1 MHKVKWGIIGPGK
14 IARKFA
20 SDFRFSKYAE
30 LAGVASMSNER
41 ARIFADD
48 FNIKAAYGN
57 YNELLNDSSIDVIY
71 IATPNH
77 LHYANS
83 LSALNKGKAVLC
95 EKPLTCNLNDTS
107 SLLNFASDSKVYLME
122 GMWTW
127 FLPAIRKAKQW
138 IDEGR
143 IGKIRQIKADFG
155 FKAPYDPNSRLFD
168 PELGGGSMLDIGIY
182 PIAFSYFL
190 LKSKPKIAFSRI
202 ERAPTGVDKD
212 VFAILQFDEVN
223 VQIGCSF
230 SVDLPNYAFV
240 IGDNGYIE
248 IPDFWRSDRCYIY
261 TRDKLIDEYIA
272 NRHSFGYNYEIDA
285 VSKELLDGKLQ
296 SDVFNHDDSYAIS
309 KIMDSIIVGK
319 TMSNFP

>member
-1 MHKVKWGIIGPGK
+1 MHKVRWGIIGPGK

-20 SDFRFSKYAE
+20 SDFRYSKYAE
-30 LAGVASMSNER
+30 LAGVASTSIER

-48 FNIKAAYGN
+48 YNINAAYGN
-57 YNELLNDSSIDVIY
+57 YDELLDDSTIDAIY

-83 LSALNKGKAVLC
+83 MSALKKGKAVLC
-95 EKPLTCNLNDTS
+95 EKPLTCNPNDTA
-107 SLLNFASDSKVYLME
+107 SLMKFARHTNVYLME

-155 FKAPYDPNSRLFD
+155 FRAPYDPKSRLFD

-190 LKSKPKIAFSRI
+190 LKNKPEIAFSRI

-212 VFAILQFDEVN
+212 VFAILQFDEVI
-223 VQIGCSF
+223 VQIGSSF

-240 IGDNGYIE
+240 IGDKGYIE
-248 IPDFWRSDRCYIY
+248 IPDFCC
-261 TRDKLIDEYIA
+261 L
-272 NRHSFGYNYEIDA
+272 
-285 VSKELLDGKLQ
+285 
-296 SDVFNHDDSYAIS
+296 
-309 KIMDSIIVGK
+309 
-319 TMSNFP
+319 